1 MMVEDFAFEAGM
13 VFLTPAPLYH
23 AAPLRMMM
31 AVQRL
36 GGTVIAFSKFD
47 EVGVLEA
54 IPRFSATHGFF
65 VPTMFVRMLRLPPES
80 RAAVDLSSLRVAI
93 HAAAPCPAPIKHRM
107 IEWWGPVIYEVYGGT
122 EAVGHTVISPQDWL
136 AHPGSV
142 GRPPAGCRLEV
153 RNDAGRV
160 LGPGETGLVYFANG
174 NRFAYYKDAQKTA
187 ETCTVDGF
195 ATFGDIG
202 HVDEAGYLYLT
213 DRKADMIISG
223 GVNIYPQEAERV
235 LLGHPAVADVAI
247 FGIPD
252 EEFGE
257 QVKALI
263 ETFEPPADA
272 QGLEREI
279 LDYCRAHLSPIK
291 CPRSVEFVD
300 RLPRNDLGK
309 IAKHELKRHYWRDRA
324 TLIV

>member
-1 MMVEDFAFEAGM
+1 
-13 VFLTPAPLYH
+13 
-23 AAPLRMMM
+23 
-31 AVQRL
+31 
-36 GGTVIAFSKFD
+36 
-47 EVGVLEA
+47 
-54 IPRFSATHGFF
+54 
-65 VPTMFVRMLRLPPES
+65 
-80 RAAVDLSSLRVAI
+80 
-93 HAAAPCPAPIKHRM
+93 
-107 IEWWGPVIYEVYGGT
+107 
-122 EAVGHTVISPQDWL
+122 
-136 AHPGSV
+136 
-142 GRPPAGCRLEV
+142 
-153 RNDAGRV
+153 
-160 LGPGETGLVYFANG
+160 
-174 NRFAYYKDAQKTA
+174 
-187 ETCTVDGF
+187 
-195 ATFGDIG
+195 
-202 HVDEAGYLYLT
+202 
-213 DRKADMIISG
+213 MIISG